1 MNLGQR
7 IRGFFY
13 PAVMWLNKIT
23 GIKAQARNNA
33 GNTVPPVSLYDLS
46 VQLNNGETVSLSAW
60 KGKKILFVNTA
71 SDCIYTRQYEMLQ
84 RLWEQ
89 HRDQLLVIG
98 FPANDFREQEQAD
111 DTQIAQF
118 CQVNFGVSFP
128 LSKKTT
134 VISDA
139 DQHPVYQWLT
149 QPEKNGWNS
158 QQPSW
163 NFAKYLVDESGNLV
177 ACFDPGV
184 PPLSDKITSYI

>member
-13 PAVMWLNKIT
+13 PLVMWLNKTT
-23 GIKAQARNNA
+23 GIKAQAKSNA
-33 GNTVPPVSLYDLS
+33 GEQPPPVSLYDLS
-46 VQLNNGETVSLSAW
+46 VQLNNGETVSLSTW

-89 HRDQLLVIG
+89 HRDRLVVIG

-134 VISDA
+134 VIADE

-149 QPEKNGWNS
+149 QREKNGWNS
-158 QQPSW
+158 QLPSW
-163 NFAKYLVDESGNLV
+163 NFAKYLVDESGRLL